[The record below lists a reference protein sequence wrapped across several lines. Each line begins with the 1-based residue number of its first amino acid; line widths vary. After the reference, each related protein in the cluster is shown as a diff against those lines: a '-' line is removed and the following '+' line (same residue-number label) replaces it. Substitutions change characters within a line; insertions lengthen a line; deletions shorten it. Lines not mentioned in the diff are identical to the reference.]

1 MVYFSKI
8 YNYILY
14 TPLCFACLYTPSPL
28 LHDENAKPALWVLLV
43 NPINPLTL
51 QSPASKVCQ
60 HAALYFP
67 PSPPDLMCDQ
77 PERKGRLF
85 KVVAEGV
92 EERLDERLYPNAVCS
107 DDDITGD
114 WGIG

>member
-1 MVYFSKI
+1 
-8 YNYILY
+8 
-14 TPLCFACLYTPSPL
+14 
-28 LHDENAKPALWVLLV
+28 
-43 NPINPLTL
+43 
-51 QSPASKVCQ
+51 
-60 HAALYFP
+60 
-67 PSPPDLMCDQ
+67 MCDQ